1 MLKRMLYFLV
11 LFGVFVLGSLTTSHL
26 ANLRAQPVSDPGLQK
41 TVPKAWGTLR
51 AVSDKY
57 LVFEDSAGTIRLAY
71 IDSGLQQA
79 IEVTRP

>member
-1 MLKRMLYFLV
+1 MLKRILYILV
-11 LFGVFVLGSLTTSHL
+11 LFGVFVLGSLTNPHPAS
-26 ANLRAQPVSDPGLQK
+26 LRAQSTDNGLQR
-41 TVPKAWGTLR
+41 TVPKSWGTLR